1 MLKKIGAVLLAA
13 GLVLP
18 YSPGVRVITA
28 VWSDVAV
35 ILFQGSTV
43 LILIAYVL
51 HNFVPPLA
59 RFHERHGQG
68 LHGLFRMV
76 FFVLAGA
83 FFATASA
90 GRTGWPRL
98 VHVIIALA
106 ITGGLLYWEQG
117 RATKTQRLPLLLL
130 ICVGV
135 PLIAYFFDTLH
146 AGSLQYGGWVLT
158 AGYAVAVVGEVLV
171 LKATPK
177 VAHGG

>member
-18 YSPGVRVITA
+18 YSPGLRVITA
-28 VWSDVAV
+28 VWDDAAV

-51 HNFVPPLA
+51 HTFVPPLA
-59 RFHERHGQG
+59 RFHARHGQA
-68 LHGLFRMV
+68 LHGFFRMV

-90 GRTGWPRL
+90 GRAGWPRL
-98 VHVIIALA
+98 PHVIIALA

-117 RATKTQRLPLLLL
+117 RGTKTTRLPLLLL
-130 ICVGV
+130 ICPGV

-146 AGSLQYGGWVLT
+146 AGGLLYGGWVFT
-158 AGYAVAVVGEVLV
+158 AGYVVAVVGEVLD
-171 LKATPK
+171 LKAAPK

>member
-18 YSPGVRVITA
+18 YSPGLRVITA
-28 VWSDVAV
+28 VWDNATV
-35 ILFQGSTV
+35 ILLQGSTV

-51 HNFVPPLA
+51 HAFVPPLA
-59 RFHERHGQG
+59 RFHQRYGQA
-68 LHGLFRMV
+68 LHGFFRMV

-90 GRTGWPRL
+90 GRAGWPVL
-98 VHVIIALA
+98 LHVIVALA

-117 RATKTQRLPLLLL
+117 RGTKTERLPLLLL
-130 ICVGV
+130 VCVGV
-135 PLIAYFFDTLH
+135 PLIAYFLDTVH
-146 AGSLQYGGWVLT
+146 AGALLYGGWVFT
-158 AGYAVAVVGEVLV
+158 AGYAVAVVGEVLA
-171 LKATPK
+171 LKAAPK